1 MRQVKLSNKH
11 YINADLLLEVYPHLA
26 EPGLTVVMAAPQAD
40 ARGETESAL
49 LKIYT
54 IDLHGEEAGHLARW
68 LDEVAEDG
76 LPHPS
81 LPKSMQLAPSKEVS
95 HEER

>member
-1 MRQVKLSNKH
+1 MRVVKVSTKH
-11 YINADLLLEVYPHLA
+11 YINADLLLEVYPHLV

-54 IDLHGEEAGHLARW
+54 IDLHGEEAEHFSRW
-68 LDEVAEDG
+68 LDAVAEDG
-76 LPHPS
+76 VPHPS
-81 LPKSMQLAPSKEVS
+81 LPGSTSLP
-95 HEER
+95 